1 MTLGHT
7 RQLPIEDRYLMTR
20 SQFNDM
26 IATLLAGQ
34 MAERLTFSEISTG
47 AANDIRRATELA
59 RKMVT
64 DFGMS
69 EKLGPRSFGEKQEM
83 VFLGREIAEQKDY
96 SEKVAQAI
104 DEEVEAIIQA
114 AHDQARKILTKH
126 KKRLVHIAQ
135 RLMAQETIEGEELEA
150 VFTEPIG
157 AGEKAKAPA
166 PPPAQPEA
174 EPEKQPTSKKR
185 AAPRIIPKQAPA
197 SP

>member
-1 MTLGHT
+1 
-7 RQLPIEDRYLMTR
+7 MTR

-69 EKLGPRSFGEKQEM
+69 DKMGPRSFGEKQEM

-96 SEKVAQAI
+96 SEKVAQEI
-104 DEEVEAIIQA
+104 DEEVQAIIQKA
-114 AHDQARKILTKH
+114 YDEAERILTKN
-126 KKRLVHIAQ
+126 KKRLAHLAQ
-135 RLMAQETIEGEELEA
+135 KLIAQETIEGDELEA
-150 VFTEPIG
+150 AFTEPLG
-157 AGEKAKAPA
+157 TKKAEPPA
-166 PPPAQPEA
+166 PPAPQA
-174 EPEKQPTSKKR
+174 EKAPDEGKAKPSPKKR
-185 AAPRIIPKQAPA
+185 AAPQIVPKQAPP
-197 SP
+197 SPQPL